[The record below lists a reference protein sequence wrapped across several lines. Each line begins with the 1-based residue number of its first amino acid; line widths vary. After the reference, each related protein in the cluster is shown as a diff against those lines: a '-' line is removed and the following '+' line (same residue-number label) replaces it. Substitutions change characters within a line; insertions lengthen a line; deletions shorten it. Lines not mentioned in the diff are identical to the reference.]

1 MTHRLV
7 RQKDQ
12 RGLSHLCCLD
22 TGIGPVPWLPS
33 ESTAEKTPRMDSR
46 GPALVLK
53 ATEKTATASPC
64 AGRSRDPED
73 LSRNST
79 YMSNVWVGMGM
90 AQPQGDL

>member
-73 LSRNST
+73 LKLYVHEQRLGGN
-79 YMSNVWVGMGM
+79 
-90 AQPQGDL
+90 GDGPAPR